1 MLKRLLFLISAPFLL
16 FGNQNPVID
25 SFAADKYSVL
35 PNTSV
40 NIQLQAYDP
49 DCASTCTSGCGQYIR
64 ADLTSWS
71 STGGSFIY
79 INNGSSSSPYFASS
93 TWQAPSVEGVY
104 TINVQIGDSGS
115 FLCGG
120 RRTASA
126 SLQINVSNN
135 LNNPPVISSL
145 TLEKNP
151 LLINANTK
159 VYANAYDP
167 DGDSIIYEFS
177 TDYGLINPVSEGV
190 AEYFAPENPGFANI
204 FCKVTDSKGAY
215 TTKSVKVYITS
226 LYPEKSISL
235 DSSEN
240 YRISMDDY
248 GYIFVPEGKK
258 FIKILNYNTGE
269 VVRILN
275 FEGIVSVFSLENGNL
290 FVSTERTLKVI
301 SRDGRTILDFNLPT
315 WVDGIKDIFFDKEN
329 RKYLCL
335 SSKQGKILI
344 FNENGQFENS
354 FGGIGS
360 EEFNFKTASGL
371 FVYNGEIY
379 VGDVGRGKIKVFDYN
394 GNYKRSYGNRGS
406 SDGQFSQL
414 NSFALSS
421 QGNLYAVDTLKSK
434 IISFSQEGNLREI
447 SGAYGEGLG
456 EFIQPT
462 SISINLNFGKVL
474 VFSSGK
480 NKLDIFSLSS
490 SLNPPQNHI
499 PSTPEPIA
507 PLEGSSIPKG
517 SNVSLI
523 SSKSYDPDF
532 QSLYYSF
539 ELYELKNNKN
549 ELLAS
554 WFFQS
559 NEEMVS
565 VDATSFLQKPGNYS
579 WRVRAYDLK
588 DYSSWSQS
596 QNFQINTGSPNNP
609 PSTPSILSPILG
621 EEIDTLE
628 PYLTIYN
635 SQDKDGDPIKYYFEV
650 YLHNGFSGYFLA
662 YQAGP
667 VPQGSEGTTSIKVPS
682 GILQNSQEVF
692 WRVRASDGYSFSSF
706 TNLSSFVT
714 PPFDLPLKEEV
725 GAFYGGDQTRPYF
738 VNFKVGPFSSNLNI
752 YYQIYGN
759 FNEGDIK
766 LVINDNYEHNL
777 PSFSSNTWSF
787 TKLIPVPASELFG
800 DRENKISFRNSAN
813 KEFGLRFVT
822 TTPPGR
828 INIKAHSYN
837 TVIDLVIEPFNKK
850 AGDSID
856 VYKKVGEFGQYQYFT
871 TVENYGIIRDIGLQ
885 NGVAYFY
892 FAVLKDI
899 EGFEGLPSDVVSGM
913 PVSGSTTPVTDL
925 ILVKEGNNIILKW
938 KSITNEPPIQYYE
951 IYRDNFS
958 NFHPDTAN
966 LTNLLTTVNPYS
978 ENFKD
983 YGALMSNEN
992 IWYSII
998 PLDLN
1003 GQRGLK

>member
-1 MLKRLLFLISAPFLL
+1 MLERLIFLISVPFLL

-25 SFAADKYSVL
+25 SFTADKYSVL
-35 PNTSV
+35 PNSSV
-40 NIQLQAYDP
+40 NLQLQAHDP

-71 STGGSFIY
+71 STGGSFIS
-79 INNGSSSSPYFASS
+79 INNGNSSSPYFAYS

-120 RRTASA
+120 RLNASA

-145 TLEKNP
+145 MLEKNP
-151 LLINANTK
+151 LLILTSTK
-159 VYANAYDP
+159 VYASSYDP

-177 TDYGLINPVSEGV
+177 TDYGLISPISEGV

-204 FCKVTDSKGAY
+204 LCKVTDSKGAY
-215 TTKSVKVYITS
+215 TTKSVRVYITS

-240 YRISMDDY
+240 YRISMDNY
-248 GYIFVPEGKK
+248 GYIFVPERKK

-269 VVRILN
+269 VVKVLN
-275 FEGIVSVFSLENGNL
+275 FEGIVAVFALENGNL

-301 SRDGRTILDFNLPT
+301 SRDGRTIIDFNVPT

-354 FGGIGS
+354 FGGTGS

-371 FVYNGEIY
+371 FVHNNEIY
-379 VGDVGRGKIKVFDYN
+379 AGDMGRGKIKVFDYN
-394 GNYKRSYGNRGS
+394 GNYKRSYGSRGS

-421 QGNLYAVDTLKSK
+421 QGNLYAVDTLKSS
-434 IISFSQEGNLREI
+434 IISFSQAGNLREI
-447 SGAYGEGLG
+447 SGNYGEGLG

-462 SISINLNFGKVL
+462 SISINSNFGKIL
-474 VFSSGK
+474 ILNTGK
-480 NKLDIFSLSS
+480 NKMEVFTFASNSS
-490 SLNPPQNHI
+490 PPVNNI
-499 PSTPEPIA
+499 PSTPEPIS
-507 PLEGSSIPKG
+507 PLEGSLIPKG
-517 SNVSLI
+517 SNISLI

-554 WFFQS
+554 WFFES
-559 NEEMVS
+559 NEEEVS
-565 VDATSFLQKPGNYS
+565 VDATSFLQKAGSYS

-588 DYSSWSQS
+588 DWSPWSQS
-596 QNFQINTGSPNNP
+596 QNFQISTGVPNNP
-609 PSTPSILSPILG
+609 PSTPSILSPLPG
-621 EEIDTLE
+621 EEINTLE

-635 SQDKDGDPIKYYFEV
+635 SQDREGDPIKYYFEV
-650 YLHNGFSGYFLA
+650 YLHNGFSNYLLA
-662 YQAGP
+662 FQSDA
-667 VPQGSEGTTSIKVPS
+667 VPQGSDGTTSIKVPA
-682 GILQNSQEVF
+682 GILQESQEVF

-706 TNLSSFVT
+706 TNFSSFIT
-714 PPFDLPLKEEV
+714 PPFGMPLKEEV
-725 GAFYGGDQTRPYF
+725 GSFYGADQTRPYF
-738 VNFKVGPFSSNLNI
+738 VNFKVEPFSSNLNI

-777 PSFSSNTWSF
+777 PAFSSNTWSF
-787 TKLIPVPASELFG
+787 TKMITVPSSELFV
-800 DRENKISFRNSAN
+800 DRENKLSFKNFTN
-813 KEFGLRFVT
+813 KEFGIRFVT
-822 TTPPGR
+822 LNPPGR
-828 INIKAHSYN
+828 INLKAHSYN
-837 TVIDLVIEPFNKK
+837 TVIDLAIEPFSKK

-856 VYKKVGEFGQYQYFT
+856 IYKKVGEFGQYQYFT
-871 TVENYGIIRDIGLQ
+871 TVENYGILRDTGLQ
-885 NGVAYFY
+885 NGVVYFY
-892 FAVLKDI
+892 FAVLKDL
-899 EGFEGLPSDVVSGM
+899 EGFEGLPSDVVLGM
-913 PVSGSTTPVTDL
+913 PFAGSTTPITDL
-925 ILVKEGNNIILKW
+925 ILVKERNDVVLKW
-938 KSITNEPPIQYYE
+938 KSITNEPPIQHYE

-958 NFHPDTAN
+958 NFHPDTVN
-966 LTNLLTTVNPYS
+966 LTNLLTTVNPYLES
-978 ENFKD
+978 FKD
-983 YGALMSNEN
+983 SGALISNEN

-998 PLDLN
+998 PIDLN
-1003 GQRGLK
+1003 GQRGLE